1 MLPREVTLEIV
12 RGVWLA
18 LGLLWVA
25 AHFSAKPTAV
35 RQPRRSL
42 VAYALL
48 LLVSFVLLSG
58 ELPSGRRAD
67 AAAAAGIGRAG
78 DGGGRSGAGGLVAA
92 GAGAELE
99 RRDRTES
106 GSRTRGTWA
115 LMRFVRHPIYTGLL
129 VMFLG
134 TALVRGTAQAFGA
147 FTLFFVVHLWK
158 LRAEEALL
166 AQRFPGAFAA
176 YRARTKAL
184 VPFVF

>member
-1 MLPREVTLEIV
+1 MLPREITLELV

-25 AHFSAKPTAV
+25 AHFRAKLTAV

-42 VAYALL
+42 VVYTMLL
-48 LLVSFVLLSG
+48 LASFVLLSG
-58 ELPSGRRAD
+58 VLPWGDVRMLRRRPESVGLVMVV
-67 AAAAAGIGRAG
+67 AGATLAVWSRLVLA
-78 DGGGRSGAGGLVAA
+78 RNWSGAVELKVGHELV
-92 GAGAELE
+92 E
-99 RRDRTES
+99 RGPYRC
-106 GSRTRGTWA
+106 
-115 LMRFVRHPIYTGLL
+115 VRHPIYTGLL

-176 YRARTKAL
+176 YKARTKAL

>member
-18 LGLLWVA
+18 LGVLWVA

-35 RQPRRSL
+35 RQPRGSL
-42 VAYALL
+42 VAYMMLL
-48 LLVSFVLLSG
+48 LGSFVLLSG
-58 ELPSGRRAD
+58 ALPP
-67 AAAAAGIGRAG
+67 G
-78 DGGGRSGAGGLVAA
+78 DVRLLRWRPEMTGLGLVIA
-92 GAGAELE
+92 GAGLAVWSRLVLARNWSGAVELKVGHELVE
-99 RRDRTES
+99 R
-106 GSRTRGTWA
+106 GPY
-115 LMRFVRHPIYTGLL
+115 RFMRHPIYTGLL

-134 TALVRGTAQAFGA
+134 TALVRGTAQALGA
-147 FTLFFVVHLWK
+147 CTLFLAVHLWK

-176 YRARTKAL
+176 YKARTKAL